1 MQPGVFKWARVARE
15 SSIRARRGRRGRLL
29 RPTPNRPE
37 VGDDRW
43 VPLAGP
49 TSQRAGEGSARG
61 WAKAWAAVLQAS
73 SGAGGGPRPT
83 RAVRAR
89 KGKKEGGLVEL
100 GRGRVSRPRK
110 ERRLSFF
117 S

>member
-1 MQPGVFKWARVARE
+1 MCPAP
-15 SSIRARRGRRGRLL
+15 I
-29 RPTPNRPE
+29 RPE

-73 SGAGGGPRPT
+73 SGAGGGPRPM

-89 KGKKEGGLVEL
+89 KGKRREGLVEL
-100 GRGRVSRPRK
+100 GRGESEPAQK
-110 ERRLSFF
+110 GEKAFFFSFF
-117 S
+117 CKTEILNYFANQFSNYFQTKFQKQI